1 MSTLSLLLIPS
12 YSLIM
17 FDTIII
23 GAGFA
28 GSVLAERIATQEQ
41 KRVLII
47 EKRRH
52 IGGNCYDC
60 FDEHGVLIH
69 QYGPHLFH
77 TDNKAVFDYLSQFT
91 AWRNYQHQVLAFID
105 GQMVPA
111 PFNLQAIEQLFPPA
125 LAASLINKL
134 ITVYGYGK
142 KVPIL
147 ELRQQDD
154 ADLKF
159 LADFIYN
166 KLFVNYTAKQWGCK
180 PEDISPEVTGRVPVH
195 VSRDNRYFQD
205 RYQAVPKFGYT
216 KIFENMLNHPQ
227 ISVMLNTDFK
237 SVMRFNTDTGE
248 LSLFDRPFQGELI
261 YTGMIDELFDYRF
274 GELPYRSLKFN
285 FEHVPMAQYQPV
297 TTVNYPNDYD
307 FTRITEFKFIS
318 GQTLPGSTIVK
329 EYPQDFERGNAL
341 DGKDIPYYPVFTEAN
356 AQKFTQ
362 YWDYAQQFKQI
373 TLVGRLAENRYYDM
387 DDMVARALEVFAARA

>member
-1 MSTLSLLLIPS
+1 
-12 YSLIM
+12 M
-17 FDTIII
+17 FDFIII

-28 GSVLAERIATQEQ
+28 GSVLAERLATQRQ
-41 KRVLII
+41 KRILVID
-47 EKRRH
+47 KRRH

-77 TDNKAVFDYLSQFT
+77 TDNKEVFDYLGRFT
-91 AWRNYQHQVLAFID
+91 EWLKYQHHVLAFID
-105 GQMVPA
+105 GQNVPA
-111 PFNLQAIEQLFPPA
+111 PFNLNAIDQLFPSGLAQA
-125 LAASLINKL
+125 LTAKL
-134 ITVYGYGK
+134 ITHYGYGK

-159 LADFIYN
+159 LADFIYD

-205 RYQAVPKFGYT
+205 RYQVVPKYGYT
-216 KIFENMLNHPQ
+216 KIFENLLNHPN
-227 ISVMLNTDFK
+227 ISLLLNTEFK
-237 SVMRFNTDTGE
+237 SVMDFNPDTGAI
-248 LSLFDRPFQGELI
+248 SLFGSPFQGQLI
-261 YTGMIDELFDYRF
+261 FTGSIDELFNFRF
-274 GELPYRSLKFN
+274 GELPYRSLKFD
-285 FEHVPMAQYQPV
+285 FEHHNTDYYQAT

-307 FTRITEFKFIS
+307 YTRITEFKYIS
-318 GQTLPGSTIVK
+318 GQTLPGTTIVK
-329 EYPQDFERGNAL
+329 EYPQDYNRHDSTKN
-341 DGKDIPYYPVFTEAN
+341 IPYYPVFTESN
-356 AQKFTQ
+356 AQN
-362 YWDYAQQFKQI
+362 YAQYKQYAEQFKHI

-387 DDMVARALEVFAARA
+387 DDMVARALEVFKERF